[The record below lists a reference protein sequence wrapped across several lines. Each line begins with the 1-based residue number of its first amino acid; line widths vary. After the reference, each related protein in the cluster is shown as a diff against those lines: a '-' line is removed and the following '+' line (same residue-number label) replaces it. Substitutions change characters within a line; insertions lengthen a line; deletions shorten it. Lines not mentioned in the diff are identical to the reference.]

1 MNGCF
6 LVFGVEVFQFVSIK
20 NVHTTHFL
28 FVFKLLFVEKRGEI
42 FGDQC
47 LLSGN
52 QKFILARQLAP
63 IILDPGITA
72 WDTVPMI

>member
-6 LVFGVEVFQFVSIK
+6 LVFGVEVVQFVSIK
-20 NVHTTHFL
+20 NVHTMHFL

-47 LLSGN
+47 LLSGD

-63 IILDPGITA
+63 ILKS
-72 WDTVPMI
+72 